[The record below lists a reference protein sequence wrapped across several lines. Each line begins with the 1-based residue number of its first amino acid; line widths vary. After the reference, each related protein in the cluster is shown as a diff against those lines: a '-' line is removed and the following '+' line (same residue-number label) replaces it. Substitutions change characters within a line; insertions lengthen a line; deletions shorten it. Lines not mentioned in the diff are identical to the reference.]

1 MTGMT
6 GDGGTAMQG
15 HAKHGLAKGEL
26 SIALGVVGLAAIVLW
41 QAWSIP
47 VSPLYAKVGPTVVPV
62 MSGLGL
68 LIFGAALLFSAL
80 RGGWQPVEEKE
91 FAPDRLALGWVLAG
105 LALNVLTIGPLGFTI
120 ASILLFVCVTRGFG
134 SQQILRD
141 AAIGAA
147 FALIAYLGFAKTLN
161 INIGAGLVE
170 NAIEMAISTVQSFW
184 RGR

>member
-1 MTGMT
+1 MGDTGLQNRIEA
-6 GDGGTAMQG
+6 GQ
-15 HAKHGLAKGEL
+15 GLAKGEL
-26 SIALGVVGLAAIVLW
+26 GIAVGVLGLAVIVLW

-47 VSPLYAKVGPTVVPV
+47 VSPLYAKVGPTIVPV
-62 MSGLGL
+62 ISGLGL
-68 LIFGAALLFSAL
+68 LIFGAALMLSAL
-80 RGGWQPVEEKE
+80 RGGWQPDGERL
-91 FAPDRLALGWVLAG
+91 FAVDRLALGWVLAG

-134 SQQILRD
+134 SRQIARD

-170 NAIEMAISTVQSFW
+170 NAIEWVIATV

>member
-1 MTGMT
+1 MTGA
-6 GDGGTAMQG
+6 GGTKVQG
-15 HAKHGLAKGEL
+15 QTGSGLAKGEL
-26 SIALGVVGLAAIVLW
+26 TIALGVLGLAIIVLW

-62 MSGLGL
+62 VSGLGL
-68 LIFGAALLFSAL
+68 LVFGGALLLSAL
-80 RGGWQPVEEKE
+80 RGGWQPAEEKD

-120 ASILLFVCVTRGFG
+120 ASVLLFVCVTRGFG
-134 SQQILRD
+134 SRQIVRD

-170 NAIEMAISTVQSFW
+170 NAIETVISFV

>member
-1 MTGMT
+1 
-6 GDGGTAMQG
+6 MQDQ
-15 HAKHGLAKGEL
+15 ARPGLAKGEL
-26 SIALGVVGLAAIVLW
+26 TIALGVLGLAAIVLW

-62 MSGLGL
+62 ISGFGL
-68 LIFGAALLFSAL
+68 LIFGAALLVSAF
-80 RGGWQPVEEKE
+80 RGGWQPDEERQ

-120 ASILLFVCVTRGFG
+120 ASILLFTCVTRGFG
-134 SQQILRD
+134 STQIVRD
-141 AAIGAA
+141 AGIGAA

-170 NAIEMAISTVQSFW
+170 NGIEMVISAVQSIW